1 MKIFCFIPA
10 HDLTGEN
17 LANSI
22 FEKCELFGLDMIN
35 LVGQGYDCAG
45 NMSGQFNGVQSRI
58 RKNIQKQCL
67 YIERLI
73 D

>member
-17 LANSI
+17 LANLI
-22 FEKCELFGLDMIN
+22 LKKCELFGLNMSN
-35 LVGQGYDCAG
+35 LVGQGYDGAG
-45 NMSGQFNGVQSRI
+45 NTSGQFNGVQSRI